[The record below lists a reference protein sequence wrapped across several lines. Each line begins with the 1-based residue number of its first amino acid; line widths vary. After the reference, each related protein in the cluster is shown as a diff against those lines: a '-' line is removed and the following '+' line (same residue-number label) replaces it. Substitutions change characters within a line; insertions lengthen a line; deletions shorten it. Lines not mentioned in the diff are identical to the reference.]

1 MFCKYCGNELKEN
14 ARFCTKCGRENIS
27 KVNVVNEFDKEI
39 IPNISTDIVE
49 KSMIEDKTE
58 MFDGVEET
66 QNQMDSRTEEDMH
79 TTETPVAKT
88 SKNGNNKAVKVI
100 LIIIMLLVVASG
112 GAFAGLKY
120 LEYKEEKRL
129 IEEQKSYEEYIKSVE
144 KLLQKNKVLFEKVN
158 SILVWI
164 LLFPYTTSLTMDFTD
179 SMIKIYI
186 GLDSSG

>member
-144 KLLQKNKVLFEKVN
+144 KLLQKNKEEIGN
-158 SILVWI
+158 YILN
-164 LLFPYTTSLTMDFTD
+164 T
-179 SMIKIYI
+179 
-186 GLDSSG
+186 